1 MLSAYKYRIYPNSEQ
16 EMRLKRSL
24 LLLSHLYNKLR
35 ARKIEEYKEH
45 RISLKQN
52 DLRTIALECRKRNI
66 EFKSVYSQVVQNVA
80 DRVHAAFDNYFEGR
94 ARFPKVKQP
103 RKYLSLTYPQSGF
116 ELNEGRL
123 DLSKIG
129 RVRIF
134 LHRAIQG
141 TVQRLTI
148 KYEAG
153 EWYAI
158 FLTEKAALAKP
169 KINRI
174 PGQKIR
180 GADLG
185 LEKFITL
192 DNAESVEYSAFLRKS
207 EGRIKRLQRRL
218 SKKHKGSK
226 RRNAACFSLARLHQH
241 VSRQR
246 EDFQNKLIAEI
257 YKENDVLVLEKLN
270 VENML
275 QNHSLAKSITD
286 SSFSKFIR
294 KAVFKAEML
303 GKHFIAVDPWGTTQF
318 CYHCLEWVPKDLS
331 ERKHKCPGCH
341 VELSRD
347 LNSAKLIKRLGILS
361 MERSPPSD
369 GGLSLAEPKP
379 LPSLKGMVSRG
390 VEAGSPQL

>member
-1 MLSAYKYRIYPNSEQ
+1 MLSAYKYRIYPNSGQ
-16 EMRLKRSL
+16 EMRLKRSP
-24 LLLSHLYNKLR
+24 LLLSNLYNKLR

-52 DLRTIALECRKRNI
+52 DLRTIALEYRKRNI
-66 EFKSVYSQVVQNVA
+66 EFKSVYSQVAQNVA
-80 DRVHAAFDNYFEGR
+80 DRVHAAFGNYFGGR

-116 ELNEGRL
+116 EFNEGRL
-123 DLSKIG
+123 CLSKIG

-134 LHRAIQG
+134 LHRAMQG

-174 PGQKIR
+174 LGRKIR

-185 LEKFITL
+185 LEKFATL
-192 DNAESVEYSAFLRKS
+192 DNAESVEYQAFLRKS
-207 EGRIKRLQRRL
+207 EGKIKRLQRRL

-226 RRNAACFSLARLHQH
+226 RWNATCFSLARLHQH

-270 VENML
+270 VENLL

-286 SSFSKFIR
+286 ASFSKFIR

-331 ERKHKCPGCH
+331 EREHKCQECGI
-341 VELSRD
+341 ELSRD

-361 MERSPPSD
+361 LRVSPPSD
-369 GGLSLAEPKP
+369 GGLSPAELKP
-379 LPSLKGMVSRG
+379 LPSLRRMVSRG
-390 VEAGSPQL
+390 VEAGSPRL

>member
-1 MLSAYKYRIYPNSEQ
+1 M
-16 EMRLKRSL
+16 
-24 LLLSHLYNKLR
+24 
-35 ARKIEEYKEH
+35 
-45 RISLKQN
+45 
-52 DLRTIALECRKRNI
+52 
-66 EFKSVYSQVVQNVA
+66 
-80 DRVHAAFDNYFEGR
+80 
-94 ARFPKVKQP
+94 
-103 RKYLSLTYPQSGF
+103 
-116 ELNEGRL
+116 
-123 DLSKIG
+123 
-129 RVRIF
+129 
-134 LHRAIQG
+134 
-141 TVQRLTI
+141 
-148 KYEAG
+148 
-153 EWYAI
+153 
-158 FLTEKAALAKP
+158 
-169 KINRI
+169 
-174 PGQKIR
+174 
-180 GADLG
+180 G

-286 SSFSKFIR
+286 ASFSKFIR